1 MAKPT
6 PTKEFNQWLWS
17 DAWMTNEY
25 SSCCTWMRETFE
37 MERTNRWFV
46 LRNLIRLIPVMNWV
60 HNWIWHGN
68 HGLSDQNGRIV
79 RSIHILVYKEVV
91 ALQIMP
97 GKTKQNNGDWS
108 RKPYASSAMHTE
120 TSLQFRIEFKCV
132 ECIHYRPAHLIR
144 RTLARQLFLYLSIV
158 AEKKTNNR
166 PVMFIIL
173 HTVNQNR
180 LRIPDVFDWPT
191 GLLPLLTWSI
201 PTATDPEWCCITNKK
216 FKIQNP
222 KFTARLQL
230 P

>member
-1 MAKPT
+1 
-6 PTKEFNQWLWS
+6 
-17 DAWMTNEY
+17 
-25 SSCCTWMRETFE
+25 
-37 MERTNRWFV
+37 
-46 LRNLIRLIPVMNWV
+46 
-60 HNWIWHGN
+60 
-68 HGLSDQNGRIV
+68 
-79 RSIHILVYKEVV
+79 
-91 ALQIMP
+91 
-97 GKTKQNNGDWS
+97 
-108 RKPYASSAMHTE
+108 MHTE

-158 AEKKTNNR
+158 AEKKTDNR

-216 FKIQNP
+216 LKIQSAIATPLTICCAHNTNHTDTYRDLRTFVDETTRNCLSRP
-222 KFTARLQL
+222 TAISSIHCISAWWALSATPDRSDESDHMKHTDYTIASTDIIDWIKTIRALAWRYKICKLSPMQKRYMN
-230 P
+230 